1 MSQLPPTDHIET
13 LCLQAG
19 WRPGNG
25 DPHVMPIYQSTTFH
39 YDSSEQMA
47 RLFDLAEPGFFYTR
61 LGNPTLDYVEKKI
74 AALEGGIGAM
84 LTSSSGQ
91 AASFLAVF
99 NLLGAGDHLVASSAI
114 YGGTFNLFAVTMK
127 RMGIETTFVPPS
139 ASADEIAAAFR
150 PNTRALFAESV
161 TNPSLEVADFAKLS
175 TVAHAHGVPLVIDN
189 TFPTPALCRPFEH
202 GADIVVHS
210 TTKYMDGHA
219 QTTGGVIVDSGRFD
233 WKASGKYPGLTEP
246 DPSYHGLVY
255 TDAFGPSAYIVK
267 ARAQLMRDLGTAQT
281 PLAAYVLNLGL
292 ETLPLRMERHVR
304 NALAVAE
311 FLENHPRVAWV
322 NHPGLPSSPYHALAQ
337 KYMPRGT
344 CGVVSFGVKGGR
356 AAATKL
362 MDSMRL
368 GAILTHVADARTCLL
383 HPASTTHRQLTDEQ
397 LAAAGIPAD
406 LIRLSVGIEHI
417 DDILA
422 DLAQAL
428 EKSAQ

>member
-25 DPHVMPIYQSTTFH
+25 EPHVLPIYQSTTFH

-47 RLFDLAEPGFFYTR
+47 RLFDLAEAGFFYTR

-84 LTSSSGQ
+84 LTSSGQ
-91 AASFLAVF
+91 AASFLSVF

-233 WKASGKYPGLTEP
+233 WKASGKFPGLTEP

-311 FLENHPRVAWV
+311 FLENHPRVTWV

-383 HPASTTHRQLTDEQ
+383 HPASTTHRQLTDDQ
-397 LAAAGIPAD
+397 LAAAGIPPD
-406 LIRLSVGIEHI
+406 LIRLSGGLEHI

-422 DLAQAL
+422 DLTQAL